1 MVGIEET
8 LTRRESQQQQRA
20 QRARALRQEAE
31 RLAATAAEL
40 GAQQVV
46 LFGSLARGTP
56 ALTSD
61 VDLLIVWDT
70 PLDFVTRTVEIY
82 RQLQPCEAVDLL
94 VYTPDEMTWMADRPF
109 IRNALREGTVLYEI
123 GSTSPG
129 STLV

>member
-1 MVGIEET
+1 MTGAEET
-8 LTRRESQQQQRA
+8 LTRRENQQQQRA

-31 RLAATAAEL
+31 RLAETAAEL
-40 GAQQVV
+40 GVQQVV
-46 LFGSLARGTP
+46 LFGSLARGIP

-82 RQLQPCEAVDLL
+82 RQLQPREAVDLL
-94 VYTPDEMTWMADRPF
+94 VYTPDEMTRMADRPF

-123 GSTSPG
+123 GS
-129 STLV
+129 

>member
-1 MVGIEET
+1 MTGAEET
-8 LTRRESQQQQRA
+8 LTRRENQQQQRA

-31 RLAATAAEL
+31 RLAQTAAEL
-40 GAQQVV
+40 GVQQVV
-46 LFGSLARGTP
+46 LFGSLARGIP

-82 RQLQPCEAVDLL
+82 QQLQPREAVDLL
-94 VYTPDEMTWMADRPF
+94 VYTPDEMTRMADRPF

-123 GSTSPG
+123 GS
-129 STLV
+129 